1 MNHQIKRERTLEAT
15 KSFRE
20 AGNRQFSLKDYA
32 VSVETYTQSIL
43 SCPLDNDVELSLALA
58 NRSAALFHLDL
69 FEDCLKDIKMAIAK
83 NYPSH
88 LLPKIMIRKVKSL
101 KKLGLVEDF
110 QTALEELEGAMGHM
124 QVSEKG
130 KIV

>member
-1 MNHQIKRERTLEAT
+1 
-15 KSFRE
+15 
-20 AGNRQFSLKDYA
+20 
-32 VSVETYTQSIL
+32 
-43 SCPLDNDVELSLALA
+43 
-58 NRSAALFHLDL
+58 
-69 FEDCLKDIKMAIAK
+69 
-83 NYPSH
+83 
-88 LLPKIMIRKVKSL
+88 MIRKVKSL